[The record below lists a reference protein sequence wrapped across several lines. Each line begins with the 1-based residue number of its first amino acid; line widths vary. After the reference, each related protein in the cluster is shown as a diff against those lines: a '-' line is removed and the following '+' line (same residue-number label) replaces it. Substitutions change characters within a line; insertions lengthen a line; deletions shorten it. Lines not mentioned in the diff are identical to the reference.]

1 MAYSELIKNFERI
14 RAYMRDFYLY
24 GFKTREGYERKSLR
38 SYDDE
43 KRRIE
48 SWLSEHMDF
57 VRTSEGKNVFIS
69 IDSRIVEH
77 NPLFKAWKAKS
88 FTDGDITLHFI
99 LFDIMTEDL
108 EEHSLPEILDRIDNE
123 YLNEFS
129 SPTVFDE
136 STVRKKLKEYI
147 EEGIVVSRK
156 EGRRVLYRRAE
167 ATLLPDIGDALSYF
181 SETLP
186 LGAVG
191 SFLLDKSEY
200 NESFFRFKH
209 HYIIGTLDSAVIETL
224 FTAMREKRFVKLK
237 NKGRRTQNEVE
248 LTLAPLKVFI
258 SVQSGRQH
266 LLAYQ
271 YGTKKIKSYRI
282 DYLTDAE
289 LSEPFAEFDAM
300 RERLSEMQKYMWGVN
315 YKGSEEHLES
325 VEFTVKASETED
337 YIVNRLHREKRGG
350 TVDMIDKGL
359 YRFSARVFDICE
371 MLPWIRTFIC
381 RIVSVSFSNKAVE
394 EKFKNDLIDTYRLY
408 GLDGGEQNDIQ

>member
-99 LFDIMTEDL
+99 LFDIMTEEL

-359 YRFSARVFDICE
+359 YRFSARVFDTCE

-394 EKFKNDLIDTYRLY
+394 EKFKKDLIDTYRLY